1 MERII
6 ANLKELMAKQSS
18 ESRERIAE
26 KVDAMRQVVALN
38 MLREELNLS
47 QTEMAHAMGV
57 KQPTIARMEQ
67 ADNDPRLSTL
77 KRYVTAL
84 GGEISIDVKLPTGK
98 RIAFD
103 L

>member
-1 MERII
+1 M
-6 ANLKELMAKQSS
+6 ANLKELIAKQSP